1 MFFER
6 EIFGSLFEQTLR
18 ESQLAKFASRL
29 VSMDQAGERIKEKLA
44 ETIVS
49 KQQVIHRI
57 QNKKQLDGLIGT
69 IWQTQ

>member
-1 MFFER
+1 
-6 EIFGSLFEQTLR
+6 
-18 ESQLAKFASRL
+18 
-29 VSMDQAGERIKEKLA
+29 MDQAGERIKEKLA